1 MRSLRNEEFNFMNM
15 NNGNKWSVTKSLD
28 IGQMSAFASMKTL
41 IEAKR
46 TFKKVTKKEKNLAH
60 W

>member
-1 MRSLRNEEFNFMNM
+1 MNM
-15 NNGNKWSVTKSLD
+15 NNGNKWSVTKDLD
-28 IGQMSAFASMKTL
+28 IGQMSAYASMKTL

>member
-1 MRSLRNEEFNFMNM
+1 MNM

-46 TFKKVTKKEKNLAH
+46 TFKKVTKKEKKFSSLVTNRDILVNNF
-60 W
+60 

>member
-1 MRSLRNEEFNFMNM
+1 MNM
-15 NNGNKWSVTKSLD
+15 NNGNKMSVTKSLD

-46 TFKKVTKKEKNLAH
+46 TFKKVTKKEKKISSLVTNRDISVNNF
-60 W
+60 